1 MRSRSTEMEL
11 LDEMGLETVWVA
23 RKHPFLVYLFLGIFP
38 LVFSDPILLSLYE
51 ILKGHYCDIIVE

>member
-1 MRSRSTEMEL
+1 MEL

-38 LVFSDPILLSLYE
+38 LVFFGDPIAPL
-51 ILKGHYCDIIVE
+51 II